1 MFEDKLM
8 TNTKSELSTAEEI
21 KKLTFVVFDLETTG
35 GHHQNDKIIEIGLVR
50 ISELQQVEEKSFLID
65 PEIKIPEFI
74 QKLTNIKTKDVKGA
88 AKIEEVVDE
97 ILEFMGTDIL
107 IAHNTSFDVPFF
119 NSVLRRLGR
128 DELKN
133 PSICTNLMTKYLIPN
148 LLNSNL
154 NYMSKIFNI
163 KHQKAHRALDDA
175 KATAELFV
183 KYLKI
188 FIQKDIQKLNHLYY
202 PRNRYELDSFHYKEN
217 NKENIESALKNI
229 NELKTPALLTL
240 KGENGII
247 LYCLPCIGH
256 PDELKFITEKLNS
269 SEWMTA
275 SIKLFGPFLEALI
288 HFNGLFSKME
298 SSAKT
303 SVIKL
308 LWSIHLPKVKFP
320 SKDQED
326 ISKLNKEAQ
335 LLGDFV
341 ITQHLVPEQLIIL
354 PLESL
359 NSKNQLIFRYP
370 SHRKKLL
377 QYINSKSQRLLN
389 NKLKKTHYSPLVRIF
404 IHNYL
409 LKEQEKNQDLFF
421 FKKKGPIQ
429 NPDDFSKSIDEF
441 LLKSPNKL
449 NYPADFI

>member
-1 MFEDKLM
+1 M
-8 TNTKSELSTAEEI
+8 TNKNSKVSTSEEI
-21 KKLTFVVFDLETTG
+21 KNLSFVVFDLETTG

-50 ISELQQVEEKSFLID
+50 ISKLKQVEEKSFLID
-65 PEIKIPEFI
+65 PEIKIPDFI
-74 QKLTNIKTKDVKGA
+74 QKLTNIKTKDIKGA
-88 AKIEEVVDE
+88 AKIEEIIDE
-97 ILEFMGTDIL
+97 ILDFMGSDIL

-128 DELKN
+128 EELKN

-188 FIQKDIQKLNHLYY
+188 FIKKDIQKLNHLYY
-202 PRNRYELDSFHYKEN
+202 PRNRYELDSCHFKEN
-217 NKENIESALKNI
+217 NKANIKSAVESIK
-229 NELKTPALLTL
+229 ELKTPALVTL

-256 PDELKFITEKLNS
+256 DSELNFISDKLND
-269 SEWMTA
+269 SEWKTA
-275 SIKLFGPFLEALI
+275 SIKFFGPFLEALI
-288 HFNGLFSKME
+288 HFNGLYSKME
-298 SSAKT
+298 SSAKN

-308 LWSIHLPKVKFP
+308 LWSIHLPKVSFP

-326 ISKLNKEAQ
+326 VAKINQQGRE
-335 LLGDFV
+335 LGDFV
-341 ITQHLVPEQLIIL
+341 ITKHLVPEQLIIL

-370 SHRKKLL
+370 SHKKKLL
-377 QYINSKSQRLLN
+377 QYINSKSQRLIN
-389 NKLKKTHYSPLVRIF
+389 NKLKKTHYSPLVRLF

-409 LKEQEKNQDLFF
+409 VKESEKGQGLLF
-421 FKKKGPIQ
+421 FKKKEPVQ
-429 NPDDFSKSIDEF
+429 SPDAFFQKLEAFLDKSEV
-441 LLKSPNKL
+441 KL

>member
-1 MFEDKLM
+1 M
-8 TNTKSELSTAEEI
+8 TDTKTDISTSQEI
-21 KKLTFVVFDLETTG
+21 KNLNFVVFDLETTG

-50 ISELQQVEEKSFLID
+50 ITKLEQVEEKSFLID

-97 ILEFMGTDIL
+97 ILEFMGSDIL

-128 DELKN
+128 EELKN

-175 KATAELFV
+175 RATAELFV

-202 PRNRYELDSFHYKEN
+202 PRNRYELDSCHFKEKN
-217 NKENIESALKNI
+217 QTNIESALKSL
-229 NELKTPALLTL
+229 NELRTPALITL

-247 LYCLPCIGH
+247 LYCLPCVGH
-256 PDELKFITEKLNS
+256 ADEIKFITDKLNT

-275 SIKLFGPFLEALI
+275 SIKFFGPFLEALI

-298 SSAKT
+298 SSAKN

-308 LWSIHLPKVKFP
+308 LWSIHLPKVNFP
-320 SKDQED
+320 VKDQED
-326 ISKLNKEAQ
+326 IPKLHKEEQ

-354 PLESL
+354 PIESL
-359 NSKNQLIFRYP
+359 NLKNQLIFRYP
-370 SHRKKLL
+370 SHKKKLL
-377 QYINSKSQRLLN
+377 QYINSKSQRLMN
-389 NKLKKTHYSPLVRIF
+389 NKLKKTHYSPLVRLF

-409 LKEQEKNQDLFF
+409 LKEHKKNHDLFF
-421 FKKKGPIQ
+421 FKKKEPVQ
-429 NPDDFSKSIDEF
+429 DPEQFCKNLEEF
-441 LLKSPNKL
+441 LVRSPNKL